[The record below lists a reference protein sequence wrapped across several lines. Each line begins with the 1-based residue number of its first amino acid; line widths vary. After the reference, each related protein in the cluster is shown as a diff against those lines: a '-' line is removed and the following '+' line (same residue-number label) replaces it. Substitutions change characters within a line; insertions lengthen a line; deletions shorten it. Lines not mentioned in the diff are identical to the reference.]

1 MDIQWLQRDF
11 GIYVVN
17 LFDTYHAAK
26 LLGFAQLSLSFLL
39 RHYCQVVVNK
49 QYQLADWRIRPLP
62 QEMVNYAREDVH
74 YLIYIYEKM
83 KQDLKTKG
91 AGEDLLTAVW
101 NNSRLVCLKRYRIP
115 PITAESHLELYRRSK
130 EIFNE
135 RQLHALKELFA
146 WRNRVAR
153 EEDESNGFVLPNHMM
168 LKMAD
173 VLPRETQ
180 GILACCSPVP
190 PLVRQHL
197 LHLHGIILKAR
208 EMPLQCHDDRE
219 DYQDDYFGH
228 PFAMPTPLEQDAED
242 YLHCVHDL
250 THLDVR
256 DDLPTLLTA
265 GTIQSLASVSECGG
279 VTIKDVPQARVFAET
294 NENRIKI
301 STAFD
306 PPYARYMRKMTP
318 MSAADVANRMERLRQ
333 HFLEEMSQNAEVTEE
348 SSKKE
353 VPRPVAAAWE
363 ESPDEVATT
372 SKMPRVEKRQLDG
385 AKYLPK
391 NPSPKKTREE
401 EPEDNF
407 ELFQYPQGDY
417 LAFSRDALDE
427 DDECARRGRG
437 RGRGGRAGYSNPRI
451 YQRGRSRSL
460 AHWSK

>member
-26 LLGFAQLSLSFLL
+26 LLGFSQLSLSFLL
-39 RHYCQVVVNK
+39 RHYCQIVVDK

-74 YLIYIYEKM
+74 YLVYIYEKM

-208 EMPLQCHDDRE
+208 EIPLQCHDDRE

-294 NENRIKI
+294 MENRIKVP
-301 STAFD
+301 TAFD
-306 PPYARYMRKMTP
+306 PPYARYMRKVTP
-318 MSAADVANRMERLRQ
+318 MSAADVTNRMERLRQ
-333 HFLEEMSQNAEVTEE
+333 HFLEEMS
-348 SSKKE
+348 
-353 VPRPVAAAWE
+353 
-363 ESPDEVATT
+363 
-372 SKMPRVEKRQLDG
+372 
-385 AKYLPK
+385 
-391 NPSPKKTREE
+391 
-401 EPEDNF
+401 
-407 ELFQYPQGDY
+407 
-417 LAFSRDALDE
+417 
-427 DDECARRGRG
+427 
-437 RGRGGRAGYSNPRI
+437 
-451 YQRGRSRSL
+451 
-460 AHWSK
+460 